1 MSESID
7 THIPEE
13 FADKLRTARAN
24 RTMQGERRV
33 VTILMCDV
41 KGSTAMA
48 EQLDPEDWAEIMNE
62 AFSYLIKPVY
72 RYEGTLARL
81 MGDAI
86 LAFFGAPIAH
96 EDDPQRAIL
105 AGLDIVQDIKPF
117 CEEIRDEYDLDFNVR
132 VGINTGPVVVGEMGS
147 DLAVEYTAMGDAANL
162 ASRMEATA
170 QPGTVQISEHTYK
183 LVAPVFEVEQTGP
196 IEVKGK
202 SDPVDAYRVI
212 RQKVDPGRLRGIEGL
227 EAPLIGRNAEFDQL
241 RQALTEL
248 RQGRGGI
255 VNLIGEAGL
264 GKSRLIDEMMADW
277 AKDAP
282 ETSLWTST
290 RGISY
295 DSENPYG
302 VFQRLIRKINDVDE
316 NDPPEMVRE
325 KVGHRIGTMPEGSQE
340 SARQALDLFLAVGEN
355 SIAPTSDAEAI
366 KREIYAFNMHNWR
379 EVAGEGPSVFVF
391 DDLHWADPASV
402 ELLLHLI
409 QLIDEA
415 PILIVCGFRPYRK
428 TPGWKLKT
436 TAETDYPHRYTEIL
450 LKPLSQDN
458 SQELIS
464 SLLTISD
471 LPSSVRNLILQK
483 AEGNPFFVE
492 EVVRTLIDRE
502 VVVRDEDGGRW
513 LATKDIEGIFIPD
526 NLQALLTARIDRLS
540 GDVRSTLQYASV
552 IGRSFYYRVLQ
563 LISEMESDLEVH
575 LNTLQRVELIQEAAR
590 HPEMEYAFRHE
601 LTRDAAYKTILRRQ
615 RKKFHLE
622 VAEAIETLFPDRLD
636 EFAPRLAYHF
646 DQGREK
652 EKAQKYYTVAGDS
665 AARLYANTEAIRH
678 YSRALELAQSRDASD
693 DELIYLFS
701 NRGRA
706 QEVSSQFDEAVENYQ
721 ELESLAK
728 ERGDRKLELAALIPQ
743 ATIFSI
749 PTAKID
755 EQKGKLLS
763 ERALTIARELQD
775 SLSESKTLW
784 NLMLLTYFSGGT
796 GEQALEYGE
805 QSLAIARENN
815 FTEQLAYTLHDITR
829 AYGMVGDFQKGF
841 AAQDEARELWRELN
855 NMPMLA
861 DSLTSSGYINFE
873 FGNFEQAREYAEEA
887 NNIAQSIGN
896 QWGQAYS
903 GTILGAM
910 YMETGEFSK
919 ALRTMVEAERL
930 AGEANFLGT
939 KIIIP
944 GLIAIANLYLGDLEV
959 SREAL
964 HRALEDADD
973 AVVFRA
979 RIGAAEAWW
988 HHQNGDLA
996 QANVL
1001 IQEASAGLELDSPD
1015 IFLSSL
1021 TQSIGLDIDL
1031 ANKNHEIA
1039 LQKADKYLTSMD
1051 EDGRRLFR
1059 PDLLLR
1065 KGLALQAM
1073 GETQAAWSIFVE
1085 AQQEAESLG
1094 SKRALLTVLAGM
1106 YPLALELGDDEEALS
1121 IQKQGVDV
1129 IEFMKGQIDDTAL
1142 LEKFLQTPD
1151 VRVFSE

>member
-1 MSESID
+1 
-7 THIPEE
+7 
-13 FADKLRTARAN
+13 
-24 RTMQGERRV
+24 
-33 VTILMCDV
+33 
-41 KGSTAMA
+41 
-48 EQLDPEDWAEIMNE
+48 
-62 AFSYLIKPVY
+62 
-72 RYEGTLARL
+72 
-81 MGDAI
+81 
-86 LAFFGAPIAH
+86 
-96 EDDPQRAIL
+96 
-105 AGLDIVQDIKPF
+105 
-117 CEEIRDEYDLDFNVR
+117 
-132 VGINTGPVVVGEMGS
+132 
-147 DLAVEYTAMGDAANL
+147 
-162 ASRMEATA
+162 
-170 QPGTVQISEHTYK
+170 
-183 LVAPVFEVEQTGP
+183 
-196 IEVKGK
+196 
-202 SDPVDAYRVI
+202 
-212 RQKVDPGRLRGIEGL
+212 
-227 EAPLIGRNAEFDQL
+227 
-241 RQALTEL
+241 
-248 RQGRGGI
+248 
-255 VNLIGEAGL
+255 
-264 GKSRLIDEMMADW
+264 
-277 AKDAP
+277 
-282 ETSLWTST
+282 
-290 RGISY
+290 
-295 DSENPYG
+295 
-302 VFQRLIRKINDVDE
+302 
-316 NDPPEMVRE
+316 
-325 KVGHRIGTMPEGSQE
+325 
-340 SARQALDLFLAVGEN
+340 
-355 SIAPTSDAEAI
+355 
-366 KREIYAFNMHNWR
+366 
-379 EVAGEGPSVFVF
+379 
-391 DDLHWADPASV
+391 
-402 ELLLHLI
+402 
-409 QLIDEA
+409 
-415 PILIVCGFRPYRK
+415 
-428 TPGWKLKT
+428 
-436 TAETDYPHRYTEIL
+436 
-450 LKPLSQDN
+450 
-458 SQELIS
+458 
-464 SLLTISD
+464 
-471 LPSSVRNLILQK
+471 
-483 AEGNPFFVE
+483 
-492 EVVRTLIDRE
+492 
-502 VVVRDEDGGRW
+502 
-513 LATKDIEGIFIPD
+513 
-526 NLQALLTARIDRLS
+526 
-540 GDVRSTLQYASV
+540 
-552 IGRSFYYRVLQ
+552 
-563 LISEMESDLEVH
+563 
-575 LNTLQRVELIQEAAR
+575 
-590 HPEMEYAFRHE
+590 
-601 LTRDAAYKTILRRQ
+601 
-615 RKKFHLE
+615 
-622 VAEAIETLFPDRLD
+622 
-636 EFAPRLAYHF
+636 
-646 DQGREK
+646 
-652 EKAQKYYTVAGDS
+652 
-665 AARLYANTEAIRH
+665 
-678 YSRALELAQSRDASD
+678 
-693 DELIYLFS
+693 
-701 NRGRA
+701 
-706 QEVSSQFDEAVENYQ
+706 
-721 ELESLAK
+721 
-728 ERGDRKLELAALIPQ
+728 
-743 ATIFSI
+743 
-749 PTAKID
+749 
-755 EQKGKLLS
+755 
-763 ERALTIARELQD
+763 
-775 SLSESKTLW
+775 
-784 NLMLLTYFSGGT
+784 MLLTYFSGGT